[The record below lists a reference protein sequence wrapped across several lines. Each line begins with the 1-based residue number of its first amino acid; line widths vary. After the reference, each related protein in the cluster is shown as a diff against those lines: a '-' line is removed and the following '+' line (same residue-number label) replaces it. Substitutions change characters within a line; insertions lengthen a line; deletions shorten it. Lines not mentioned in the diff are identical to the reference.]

1 MVAFA
6 PGPRFLTTV
15 PVTVS
20 TTPIVAPDC
29 GFAARCR
36 PNPVAVRETTQNTVI
51 VPAGGDAQKV
61 ATSRSS
67 RGRLDLAVSWDL
79 LISTAGGVSA
89 TVVGVVAGGF
99 VGRRSQNRQWLQ
111 GTQTAAYERF
121 LQAFGA
127 VESELREAF
136 LDERRPA
143 VDWGPFVAATHS
155 VSLVADQETST
166 AAEQLC
172 EIMEDFTILF
182 HGRQP
187 TDLEELRPIHTALGA
202 AHLAFVNA
210 ARRSLDPSQVRLDR
224 SLGGPSPW
232 RGVESFHARADKS
245 LD

>member
-1 MVAFA
+1 MA
-6 PGPRFLTTV
+6 V
-15 PVTVS
+15 P
-20 TTPIVAPDC
+20 
-29 GFAARCR
+29 
-36 PNPVAVRETTQNTVI
+36 
-51 VPAGGDAQKV
+51 
-61 ATSRSS
+61 
-67 RGRLDLAVSWDL
+67 WDL
-79 LISTAGGVSA
+79 LITATGGITA

-111 GTQTAAYERF
+111 AAQTAAYEKF

-127 VESELREAF
+127 VEAELREAF

-155 VSLVADQETST
+155 VSLVADRETSA
-166 AAEQLC
+166 AAEQMC

-210 ARRSLDPSQVRLDR
+210 ARHCLDRSQDHLDR

-232 RGVESFHARADKS
+232 RGVESFHARPDRTI
-245 LD
+245 D